1 MSDMKK
7 DVLMR
12 GLSDSQVN
20 DSKQSPYGQ
29 CSSEHSMIYGLKFC
43 VLH

>member
-20 DSKQSPYGQ
+20 DSK
-29 CSSEHSMIYGLKFC
+29 EKFGTNE
-43 VLH
+43 LAK

>member
-20 DSKQSPYGQ
+20 DSKAKYKRIS
-29 CSSEHSMIYGLKFC
+29 
-43 VLH
+43 